1 MKCYLIK
8 HSFKIMRAISFSFHC
23 NNDLF
28 IFLKIYIK
36 TRGKIMD
43 YDIIYIGSG
52 NAAWQGGRFLR
63 KKGLK
68 VLIIEEGLYGGT
80 CANRGCNSKA
90 ILDAPYEIKALTD
103 NFEGVGKSGDFEV
116 DWPSLMKFKRKRIAG
131 MSVFLDGKFDE
142 YDLDVAHGKGIIID
156 EHTVQVGEKQFTTD
170 KIVICTGL
178 KPVIPDIKGSQ
189 YLHDSNDFLDI
200 EELPKHTIIIGAGF
214 VGMEFASILAE
225 AGLTADIIIRGN
237 MALKFFHQPYV
248 QRVIEILKE
257 KNIRFHFN
265 ESVEEIINNIE
276 IDNPEAKVL
285 NVTSA
290 QNSDKNLRDPE
301 AKIDNKAYEDGF
313 TVKCESGLTLTGDYV
328 ISAIGRTANV
338 EDIGL
343 ENVGLS
349 YTKQG
354 IKVNG
359 HLQTEV
365 PNIYASGDVAD
376 TGIAKLVTVAIHH
389 SKYLAKELLG
399 EADEIIYPAIPAVAY
414 TIPRIATVGVPAYVA
429 DKSDEYDVHT
439 IRYGNSYSLILKN
452 DLTAEAKVIVDK
464 NLQIVGAEIYAADA
478 ENVANMFAFIINK
491 KITLEELDY
500 MIYAFPSSSSVC
512 LYKLHNIHYDL

>member
-1 MKCYLIK
+1 
-8 HSFKIMRAISFSFHC
+8 
-23 NNDLF
+23 
-28 IFLKIYIK
+28 
-36 TRGKIMD
+36 MD
-43 YDIIYIGSG
+43 YDVIYIGSG

-63 KKGLK
+63 KAGLK
-68 VLIIEEGLYGGT
+68 ILIVEESLYGGT

-90 ILDAPYEIKALTD
+90 LLDAPYEIKALAD

-116 DWPSLMKFKRKRIAG
+116 DWPALMKFKQKRIAG
-131 MSVFLDGKFDE
+131 MSIFLDNKFDE
-142 YDLDVAHGKGIIID
+142 YDLDVAHGKGVIID
-156 EHTVQVGEKQFTTD
+156 EHTVQVADKKFTTD

-178 KPVIPDIKGSQ
+178 KPVIPDIKGKE
-189 YLHDSNDFLDI
+189 YLHDSTDFLDI
-200 EELPKHTIIIGAGF
+200 AELPKHTIIIGAGF

-225 AGLTADIIIRGN
+225 AGLKADVIIRGD
-237 MALKFFHQPYV
+237 MALKYFHQPYV
-248 QRVIEILKE
+248 QKVIEILKQ
-257 KNIRFHFN
+257 KGIRFHFN
-265 ESVEEIINNIE
+265 QQVKEVIANVDIE
-276 IDNPEAKVL
+276 NPSKKVL
-285 NVTSA
+285 NTF
-290 QNSDKNLRDPE
+290 QGMNCDELLRDPE
-301 AKIDNKAYEDGF
+301 AKTDNKSYEDGF
-313 TVKCESGLTLTGDYV
+313 TVNCESGLSLTGDYV
-328 ISAIGRTANV
+328 ISAMGRTANV

-343 ENVGLS
+343 ENVGLTYS
-349 YTKQG
+349 SKG

-399 EADEIIYPAIPAVAY
+399 EAGEITYPVVPAVAY
-414 TIPRIATVGVPAYVA
+414 TIPRIATVGVPAYIA
-429 DKSDEYDVHT
+429 EKSDEYEVHQ
-439 IRYGNSYSLILKN
+439 IRYGNSYSLELKN

-464 NLQIVGAEIYAADA
+464 DLQIVGAEIYAAEA

>member
-1 MKCYLIK
+1 
-8 HSFKIMRAISFSFHC
+8 
-23 NNDLF
+23 
-28 IFLKIYIK
+28 
-36 TRGKIMD
+36 MD
-43 YDIIYIGSG
+43 YDVIYIGSG

-63 KKGLK
+63 KAGLK
-68 VLIIEEGLYGGT
+68 ILIVEESLYGGT

-90 ILDAPYEIKALTD
+90 LLDAPYEIKALTD
-103 NFEGVGKSGDFEV
+103 NFEGVGKSGNFEV
-116 DWPSLMKFKRKRIAG
+116 DWPSLMKFKRKRIAN
-131 MSVFLDGKFDE
+131 MAPFLDGKFKE
-142 YDLDVAHGKGIIID
+142 YDLDVAHGKGVILD
-156 EHTVQVGEKQFTTD
+156 EHTVQVGDETYTTD

-178 KPVIPDIKGSQ
+178 KPVIPDIPGKQ
-189 YLHDSNDFLDI
+189 YLHDSTDYLDI
-200 EELPKHTIIIGAGF
+200 DELPNHAIIIGAGF

-225 AGLTADIIIRGN
+225 AGLTADVIIRGD
-237 MALKFFHQPYV
+237 MALKYFHQPYV

-257 KNIRFHFN
+257 KNIHFHFN
-265 ESVEEIINNIE
+265 QTVKEVINNVE
-276 IDNPEAKVL
+276 IDDPTSKVL
-285 NVTSA
+285 NVKDA
-290 QNSDKNLRDPE
+290 QNSDETLRDPE
-301 AKIDNKAYEDGF
+301 AKIDNRAYENGF
-313 TVKCESGLTLTGDYV
+313 TVNCESGLSITGDYV
-328 ISAIGRTANV
+328 VAAIGRTANV

-343 ENVGLS
+343 ENVGLTYS
-349 YTKQG
+349 KEG

-359 HLQTEV
+359 HLQTDV

-399 EADEIIYPAIPAVAY
+399 EADEITYPVVPAVAY

-429 DKSDEYDVHT
+429 DKSDEYEVHT
-439 IRYGNSYSLILKN
+439 IRYGNSYSLELKN
-452 DLTAEAKVIVDK
+452 DTTAEAKVIVDRD
-464 NLQIVGAEIYAADA
+464 LQIVGAEIYAADA

>member
-1 MKCYLIK
+1 
-8 HSFKIMRAISFSFHC
+8 
-23 NNDLF
+23 
-28 IFLKIYIK
+28 
-36 TRGKIMD
+36 MD
-43 YDIIYIGSG
+43 YDVIYIGSG
-52 NAAWQGGRFLR
+52 NAACQGGRFLR
-63 KKGLK
+63 KAGLK
-68 VLIIEEGLYGGT
+68 ILIVEESLYGGT

-90 ILDAPYEIKALTD
+90 LLDAPYEIKALTD
-103 NFEGVGKSGDFEV
+103 NFEGVGKAGNFEV
-116 DWPSLMKFKRKRIAG
+116 DWPSLMKFKRKRIAN
-131 MSVFLDGKFDE
+131 MAPFLDGKFKE
-142 YDLDVAHGKGIIID
+142 YDLDVAHGKGVIVD
-156 EHTVQVGEKQFTTD
+156 EHTVKVGDETYTTD

-178 KPVIPDIKGSQ
+178 KPVIPDIPGKE
-189 YLHDSNDFLDI
+189 YLHDSTDYLDMD
-200 EELPKHTIIIGAGF
+200 ELPNHAIIIGAGF

-225 AGLTADIIIRGN
+225 AGLSADVIIRGD
-237 MALKFFHQPYV
+237 MALKYFHQPYV

-265 ESVEEIINNIE
+265 EQVSEVINNVE
-276 IDNPEAKVL
+276 IDNPENKVL
-285 NVTSA
+285 NLENA
-290 QNSDKNLRDPE
+290 QNTDELLRDPE
-301 AKIDNKAYEDGF
+301 AKIDNKAYENGF
-313 TVKCESGLTLTGDYV
+313 TVKCESGLELTGDYV
-328 ISAIGRTANV
+328 VAAIGRTANV

-343 ENVGLS
+343 ENVGLT

-359 HLQTEV
+359 HLKTEV

-399 EADEIIYPAIPAVAY
+399 EADEITYPVVPAVAY

-429 DKSDEYDVHT
+429 EKSDEYDVHT
-439 IRYGNSYSLILKN
+439 IRYGNSYSLELKN
-452 DLTAEAKVIVDK
+452 DTTAEAKVIVDK
-464 NLQIVGAEIYAADA
+464 DLQIVGAEIYAADA

>member
-1 MKCYLIK
+1 
-8 HSFKIMRAISFSFHC
+8 
-23 NNDLF
+23 
-28 IFLKIYIK
+28 
-36 TRGKIMD
+36 MD
-43 YDIIYIGSG
+43 YDVIYIGSG

-63 KKGLK
+63 KAGLK
-68 VLIIEEGLYGGT
+68 ILIVEESLYGGT

-90 ILDAPYEIKALTD
+90 LLDAPYEIKALAD
-103 NFEGVGKSGDFEV
+103 NFEGVGKAGNFEV
-116 DWPSLMKFKRKRIAG
+116 DWPSLMKFKRKRIAN
-131 MSVFLDGKFDE
+131 MAPFLDGKFDE
-142 YDLDVAHGKGIIID
+142 YDLDVAHGKGVIID

-170 KIVICTGL
+170 KIVIATGL
-178 KPVIPDIKGSQ
+178 KPVIPDIPGKE
-189 YLHDSNDFLDI
+189 YLHDSTDYLDI
-200 EELPKHTIIIGAGF
+200 DELPNHAIIIGAGF

-225 AGLTADIIIRGN
+225 AGLSADVIIRGN
-237 MALKFFHQPYV
+237 MALKYFHQPYV
-248 QRVIEILKE
+248 QKVIEILKE

-265 ESVEEIINNIE
+265 QTVKEVISNVQ
-276 IDNPEAKVL
+276 IDDPLAKVL
-285 NVTSA
+285 NVASA
-290 QNSDKNLRDPE
+290 QNSDELLRDPE

-313 TVKCESGLTLTGDYV
+313 KVVCDSGLELTGDYV
-328 ISAIGRTANV
+328 VAAMGREANV

-343 ENVGLS
+343 ENVGLT
-349 YTKQG
+349 YTSKG

-359 HLQTEV
+359 HLQTEI

-376 TGIAKLVTVAIHH
+376 TGVAKLVTVAIHH

-399 EADEIIYPAIPAVAY
+399 EADEITYPVIPAVAY

-429 DKSDEYDVHT
+429 EKSDEYEVHQ
-439 IRYGNSYSLILKN
+439 IRYGNSYSLELKN
-452 DLTAEAKVIVDK
+452 DTTAEAKVIVDK
-464 NLQIVGAEIYAADA
+464 DLQIVGAEIYAADA

>member
-1 MKCYLIK
+1 M
-8 HSFKIMRAISFSFHC
+8 
-23 NNDLF
+23 
-28 IFLKIYIK
+28 IYTILYK
-36 TRGKIMD
+36 DNVEVKNMD
-43 YDIIYIGSG
+43 YDVVYIGSG

-63 KKGLK
+63 KAGLK
-68 VLIIEEGLYGGT
+68 ILIVEESLYGGA

-90 ILDAPYEIKALTD
+90 LLDAPYEIKALAD
-103 NFEGVGKSGDFEV
+103 NFEGVGKSGNFEV
-116 DWPSLMKFKRKRIAG
+116 SWPDLMKFKRKRIAG
-131 MSVFLDGKFDE
+131 MSTFLDGKFDE

-178 KPVIPDIKGSQ
+178 KPVIPDIKGRE
-189 YLHDSNDFLDI
+189 YLHDSTDFLDI
-200 EELPKHTIIIGAGF
+200 DELPKHAIIIGAGF

-225 AGLTADIIIRGN
+225 AGLEADVIIRGN
-237 MALKFFHQPYV
+237 MALKYFHQPYV
-248 QRVIEILKE
+248 QNVIELLKE

-265 ESVEEIINNIE
+265 EQVKEVISNIE
-276 IDNPEAKVL
+276 IDNPEVKVL
-285 NVTSA
+285 NVACA
-290 QNSDKNLRDPE
+290 QNSDEFLRDPE
-301 AKIDNKAYEDGF
+301 SKIDNVAYENGF
-313 TVKCESGLTLTGDYV
+313 TVNCESGLSLTGDYV
-328 ISAIGRTANV
+328 IAAMGRTANV

-343 ENVGLS
+343 ENVGLT

-354 IKVNG
+354 IKVND

-399 EADEIIYPAIPAVAY
+399 EADAITYPVVPAVAY

-429 DKSDEYDVHT
+429 EESDEYDVHT
-439 IRYGNSYSLILKN
+439 IKYGRSYSLELKN

-464 NLQIVGAEIYAADA
+464 DLQIVGAEIYAADA

-512 LYKLHNIHYDL
+512 LYKLHNIHYKF